1 MPATSISFFI
11 RRAKFIRYFI
21 VIGCLFSRLNTFG
34 QSQNERGVPEIDD
47 YTVNGLTN
55 SQMWAVT
62 QDKQGFLYFGGTL
75 DIFQY
80 DGSRWRALN
89 LPGEVVSSV
98 YRALEAD
105 SNGVLY
111 YGTSGDFGYLIKD
124 SIGNNKKSSLLNL
137 VPEQYRKFQDVRS
150 IQITPQGTYFQVRS
164 HLFRVSPDKRVK
176 VWTPTTSFMY
186 SFFVNGEYFVHEQN
200 KGLYKLINDSLTL
213 IPGSEFIG
221 KDRMQVMLPFD
232 DGKGNKKFLIALF
245 NAGLYLFDGKTFE
258 RFSSEANEI
267 ITQYSVYKAML
278 LPDKTYALGTIGA
291 GIIIIDQ
298 SGKIV
303 QRINKTSGLADDLV
317 YSMLIDRDKNLWV
330 GHDVGISKVKLS
342 SPFTYFRSLQG
353 ITSSPLSLTRFE
365 GSLYTGVASGL
376 LKLNPEKQA
385 FERVT
390 AIPQS
395 QIFDLHVDRDQL
407 LVSND
412 GFYSLKNGKVKTI
425 RESVSGDFSTLV
437 IFRPKA
443 NRNLLFVGSN
453 ESFFIFYRDSTIR
466 SAEWEL
472 LGSAPG
478 INESVWTF
486 SEDIDHPGE
495 CWAGTQ
501 NSAVYRVQFPLTGK
515 PKKTDLK
522 VKKYDA
528 SNGFGKLPG
537 ITTSLLGHPIFTGDS
552 GFYRFNYKTENFYQD
567 TLLGIY
573 PRGGGINESLIGTDK
588 AGRIWLRIGH
598 RTNILTPNGNGYSI
612 DSTSMEPLAKYSI
625 AQIYH
630 DQDGISWLA
639 ATDAMIRYDSKLA
652 AEENN
657 SFPAILRFVRNG
669 KTTYNP
675 ELHQTSGSLLHFP
688 FKNNSLRF
696 DFTAPYYDNET
707 RTEYQTM
714 LDGYDDDWSSFSNSN
729 YKEYTNLPS
738 GKYTFRVRAQNVY
751 GTISKEASYTFI
763 ITTPWYF
770 TWWAWT
776 IYAIAAI
783 ALISLLVRWRTKH
796 LHEQHRELEKIV
808 NDRTKQLSQR
818 VEELAVINKVQESL
832 VSEQDINSIYR
843 MIGEKIREIFHAQVI
858 DIVSYD
864 ENSRVIEDKYSY
876 EKGDTTLLGPRPL
889 QGFRKSVAETGEVVL
904 LNKDVARISKEKN
917 VIAVI
922 GEIPKSVVIVPM
934 ISNKKLT
941 GMISLQDLDKEN
953 AFSESDVNLLKTLS
967 NSMSVALESAK
978 RFDETKRLLKET
990 EQRNAE
996 LGVINS
1002 VQEGLVSEL
1011 SMQGIFDL
1019 VGEKIRG
1026 IFHADVMD
1034 IVMYDRENNT
1044 IEDRYA
1050 FEKGD
1055 LTKLGPRP
1063 LQGFRKEVAESGEVM
1078 VINSNLDEIARQK
1091 NIGALIGEVPKS
1103 IVIVPMMVNNQVSG
1117 MISLQDMERE
1127 NAYTESDISLLKT
1140 LANSMTV
1147 ALESARR
1154 FDETKRL
1161 LKETE
1166 QRNAELDVIN
1176 RVQDGLVREMNIQGI
1191 FDLVGEKIREIFNA
1205 QVIDIV
1211 MYDSKLNQIED
1222 RYSFEKGDRTLVGA
1236 RKPEGFR
1243 KLVIE
1248 NRQPIFVTDNFE
1260 AAARA
1265 ANNSVHVG
1273 DLPKS
1278 AAFFPLIAG
1287 NEVKGVISLQN
1298 LDRENAFSDA
1308 DHNLLNTL
1316 SNSMSVALESARLF
1330 DETARL
1336 LKETEQRNAEL
1347 AVINSVQDGLV
1358 REMNMQGIFDL
1369 VGEKIREIFN
1379 AQVIDI
1385 VMYDKDS
1392 NTIEDRYA
1400 YEKGDRS
1407 LIGPRTP
1414 SGFRKHII
1422 QTLQPI
1428 FIDANYSSA
1437 AAKYDNAIIFGET
1450 PKSAALVPLIAGNE
1464 VKGIISLQNLDKEY
1478 AFSESDHSLLTTLS
1492 NSMSVALESARL
1504 FDETT
1509 RLLKETEQRNAEL
1522 AVINSV
1528 QEGLV
1533 AHMDIQE
1540 IYDLVGEK
1548 IREIFN
1554 AQVIDIVTYDSKSNL
1569 IEDRYA
1575 YENGDRTTLP
1585 ARIPSG
1591 FRKHVI
1597 ETRQVLLHNE
1607 NVAEESKKFGNEVMY
1622 GVQPKSQVFVP
1633 MIAGGEI
1640 KGIISLQNLDKEFAF
1655 KESDVRLLTT
1665 LSNSMSVALE
1675 SARLFDET
1683 KRLLLETEQRTAELG
1698 VINVVQ
1704 EGLVR
1709 EIDEQAIYNLV
1720 GEKMREIFNAQVI
1733 DIVTYD
1739 KNKNIISDKYA
1750 FEKGDRTLLAPRQ
1763 PNGYRKY
1770 VIESKQML
1778 LLNSDMER
1786 HAAFYGN
1793 EVIVGEMTKSAVF
1806 VPLIEANEVTGI
1818 VSLQNIDQENA
1829 FSESDLRLLVT
1840 LSNSLSIALQNARLF
1855 DETKRLLKETEQRT
1869 AELATINKVQ
1879 EGLVREMNA
1888 ESIYEMVGEK
1898 MREVFNAQV
1907 VDIVTYDRKANII
1920 EDRYAYE
1927 KGDRSKVAAREPYGI
1942 RKHII
1947 ETKQMLLINSGMRDY
1962 EEKFVNPIFVGQGA
1976 KSAVFVPM
1984 FEGNEVTGIVSL
1996 QNLDEENAFTDSDVK
2011 MLVTLSNSLSIAL
2024 QNARLFEE
2032 TNRLLNQAKQRSAE
2046 LQTVNNVSK
2055 TLASQLNADE
2065 LIARVGNQMKEL
2077 FNANIVYLALLNEKT
2092 RTIFFPY
2099 QYGEVM
2105 NPRKIGEGLTSQV
2118 LITGEPLLL
2127 NSEIES
2133 STTALGF
2140 QRVGLPAASY
2150 LGVPIPDGDK
2160 IIGVLSVQSTEQEN
2174 RFTENDQ
2181 RVLSTIAASV
2191 GVALRNA
2198 RLFEEVQLAKLEAE
2212 TASKIAEKA
2221 NEAKSAFLS
2230 TVSHELRTPLTSVLG
2245 FAKIIRKRLE
2255 EKIFPLTNQSDPKT
2269 EKVIQQ
2275 VSENLNVVVA
2285 EGERLT
2291 HLINDVL
2298 DLAKIEAGKMEWS
2311 EEWVSIPEIV
2321 ERASSATSALFDQKG
2336 LAIEKI
2342 YGSDLPE
2349 IRGDRDK
2356 LIQVV
2361 VNLLSNAVK
2370 FTDQGIV
2377 TCKVSRTDS
2386 DIIVDVTDT
2395 GIGIA
2400 AIDHNAVFEQFRQV
2414 GDTLTDKP
2422 KGTGLGLP
2430 ICKEIIEHH
2439 GGRIWLESEIG
2450 KGSTFSFSIP
2460 IEVNE
2465 ELKPVPLNDLVA
2477 QLKEQ
2482 MAQSRLNNK
2491 TQTSTILIV
2500 DDDDSIRSLLYQE
2513 LSDAGYLIEEATN
2526 GKEAL
2531 ASIRANR
2538 PDLVILDVMMP
2549 EMNGFDVAAVL
2560 KNDPQTLDIPII
2572 VLSIVQDKARGFRIG
2587 VDRYLT
2593 KPIDTGILFNEVDS
2607 LLQQGK
2613 SRKKVLVVDE
2623 DQTTVRTL
2631 VDVLKSK
2638 GYQVVESDGKEL
2650 VTKAMDTQ
2658 PDIIILNSLI
2668 SEKHDLTQSL
2678 RLEKGMEN
2686 VLFLV
2691 YQ

>member
-1 MPATSISFFI
+1 MVNYDAQHYNNSQIWSIS
-11 RRAKFIRYFI
+11 
-21 VIGCLFSRLNTFG
+21 
-34 QSQNERGVPEIDD
+34 E
-47 YTVNGLTN
+47 
-55 SQMWAVT
+55 
-62 QDKQGFLYFGGTL
+62 DKKGYLYFGIQNGVV
-75 DIFQY
+75 QY
-80 DGSRWRALN
+80 DGARWRPVNFTNAGN
-89 LPGEVVSSV
+89 VF
-98 YRALEAD
+98 RALVAD
-105 SNGVLY
+105 STGKIY
-111 YGTSGDFGYLIKD
+111 YGAVGDFGYLKTD
-124 SIGNNKKSSLLNL
+124 STGKTYGQSLLNA
-137 VPEQYRKFQDVRS
+137 VPVQDRDFQDIRS
-150 IQITPQGTYFQVRS
+150 IQLSSKGVYFHARNK
-164 HLFRVSPDKRVK
+164 LFRINPDGTART
-176 VWTPTTSFMY
+176 WTPETSYMY
-186 SFFVNGEYFVHEQN
+186 SFMVDNNLYIHAQRR
-200 KGLYKLINDSLTL
+200 GLYKMVDDSLVH
-213 IPGSEFIG
+213 IPGSEFLG
-221 KDRMQVMLPFD
+221 EDRVQVMLPLKLEN
-232 DGKGNKKFLIALF
+232 GQKKYFIGTFTLGCF
-245 NAGLYLFDGKTFE
+245 LFDGRTFE
-258 RFSSEANEI
+258 KFRTDSDQDL
-267 ITQYSVYKAML
+267 ITSNIYRGVSV
-278 LPDKTYALGTIGA
+278 DETQVALGTAGA
-291 GIIIIDQ
+291 GFFIIDNR
-298 SGKIV
+298 GKT
-303 QRINKTSGLADDLV
+303 RLHLTKKSGLQDDLV
-317 YSMLIDRDKNLWV
+317 YELFFDRNRNLWL
-330 GHDVGISKVKLS
+330 GMDYGIAKIELNKPL
-342 SPFTYFRSLQG
+342 TYFTSHLG
-353 ITSSPLSLTRFE
+353 INSSVLTTTRFKNE
-365 GSLYTGVASGL
+365 IYVGTSTNLMRLNKGNGKFEEVPGIPSG
-376 LKLNPEKQA
+376 
-385 FERVT
+385 
-390 AIPQS
+390 
-395 QIFDLHVDRDQL
+395 QIFDLRPDGDKL
-407 LVSND
+407 LISGN
-412 GFYSLKNGKVKTI
+412 GLRALRNGKVEVI
-425 RESVSGDFSTLV
+425 RPSVSGDFSVVVLKKSNSN
-437 IFRPKA
+437 PD
-443 NRNLLFVGSN
+443 LLFASAVGGVTV
-453 ESFFIFYRDSTIR
+453 FYRDSKKQGN
-466 SAEWEL
+466 EWEY
-472 LGSAPG
+472 LGKITG
-478 INESVWTF
+478 VNQEVWSF
-486 SEDIDHPGE
+486 SEEPAVPGKI
-495 CWAGTQ
+495 WAGTQ
-501 NSAVYRVQFPLTGK
+501 NRLVFRITFPTSGRPALSDFKVERMENTDAPDPISGYT
-515 PKKTDLK
+515 KTI
-522 VKKYDA
+522 A
-528 SNGFGKLPG
+528 NRA
-537 ITTSLLGHPIFTGDS
+537 IFPADS
-552 GFYRFNYKTENFYQD
+552 VFYRFNEETKKFYVD
-567 TLLGIY
+567 TLFAKF
-573 PRGGGINESLIGTDK
+573 RNGGGVIEFIISEDSLN
-588 AGRIWLRIGH
+588 RIWARLGKEMRIY
-598 RTNILTPNGNGYSI
+598 IPQGNRYII
-612 DSTSMEPLAKYSI
+612 DSSSLQSI
-625 AQIYH
+625 NQNTISDIFH
-630 DQDGISWLA
+630 DRDGITWFSTIGGLL
-639 ATDAMIRYDSKLA
+639 RYDEKLA
-652 AEENN
+652 AGNQN
-657 SFPAILRFVRNG
+657 SFPTFIRSVSNG
-669 KTTYNP
+669 NHQINP
-675 ELHQTSGSLLHFP
+675 ELRAADAESPSFA
-688 FKNNSLRF
+688 FNNNSLRF
-696 DFTAPYYDNET
+696 DYASPFYDNESQT
-707 RTEYQTM
+707 RYQTK
-714 LDGYDDDWSSFSNSN
+714 LDGYDRDWSSFDDNN
-729 YKEYTNLPS
+729 YKEYTNLPA
-738 GKYTFRVRAQNVY
+738 GNYTFRVRAKNVY
-751 GTISKEASYTFI
+751 GNISEEANYTFI
-763 ITTPWYF
+763 ITPAWYF
-770 TWWAWT
+770 TWWAWACY
-776 IYAIAAI
+776 IIAAI
-783 ALISLLVRWRTKH
+783 TLIYLLVRWRTKH
-796 LHEQHRELEKIV
+796 LQEKHRELENIV
-808 NDRTKQLSQR
+808 NDRTRQLSQR
-818 VEELAVINKVQESL
+818 VEELAVINTVQESL
-832 VSEQDINSIYR
+832 VSEHDINSIYHL
-843 MIGEKIREIFHAQVI
+843 IGEKIREIFDAQVI

-864 ENSRVIEDKYSY
+864 EKTQIIEDKYSY

-889 QGFRKSVAETGEVVL
+889 QGFRKSVADTGEVVL
-904 LNKDVARISKEKN
+904 LNKDVAEIAKSNN
-917 VIAVI
+917 VTAII
-922 GEIPKSVVIVPM
+922 GEVPRSVVIVPM
-934 ISNKKLT
+934 ISNKRLV

-1002 VQEGLVSEL
+1002 VQEGLVSEMN
-1011 SMQGIFDL
+1011 MQGIFDL

-1026 IFHADVMD
+1026 IFHADVID
-1034 IVMYDRENNT
+1034 IVMYDREKNT

-1050 FEKGD
+1050 YEKGD

-1063 LQGFRKEVAESGEVM
+1063 LQGFRKEVAESGELL
-1078 VINSNLDEIARQK
+1078 VINSRLDEIAKSK
-1091 NIGALIGEVPKS
+1091 NFGALIGDVPKS
-1103 IVIVPMMVNNQVSG
+1103 LVIVPMMVNNQVSG
-1117 MISLQDMERE
+1117 MISLQDMDRE
-1127 NAYTESDISLLKT
+1127 FAFTDSDINLLRT

-1176 RVQDGLVREMNIQGI
+1176 SVQDGLVREMNMQGI

-1211 MYDSKLNQIED
+1211 MYDPKQNLIED
-1222 RYSFEKGDRTLVGA
+1222 RYSYEKGDMTLVGA

-1248 NRQPIFVTDNFE
+1248 TRQPVFVTENFE
-1260 AAARA
+1260 QAARA
-1265 ANNSVHVG
+1265 IGNTVIVG

-1298 LDRENAFSDA
+1298 LDHEHAFSEA
-1308 DHNLLNTL
+1308 DHNLLTTL

-1330 DETARL
+1330 DETTRL

-1369 VGEKIREIFN
+1369 VGEKIRQIFN

-1428 FIDANYSSA
+1428 FIDSSYASA

-1464 VKGIISLQNLDKEY
+1464 VKGIISLQNLDKEF
-1478 AFSESDHSLLTTLS
+1478 AFSDSDHSLLTTLS

-1554 AQVIDIVTYDSKSNL
+1554 AQVIDIVTYDAKSNL

-1585 ARIPSG
+1585 ARTPSG

-1607 NVAEESKKFGNEVMY
+1607 NVAEESKKFGNDVLY
-1622 GVQPKSQVFVP
+1622 GIQPKSQVFVP

-1739 KNKNIISDKYA
+1739 KTKNLVEDRYA
-1750 FEKGDRTLLAPRQ
+1750 YEKGDRTLMP
-1763 PNGYRKY
+1763 PHTPIGYRKH

-1778 LLNSDMER
+1778 LLNTDNEK
-1786 HAAFYGN
+1786 HAVAYGN
-1793 EVIVGEMTKSAVF
+1793 KVIVGQMTKSVVF
-1806 VPLIEANEVTGI
+1806 VPLLESNEVTGI

-1829 FSESDLRLLVT
+1829 FNESDVRLLVT
-1840 LSNSLSIALQNARLF
+1840 LANSLSIALQNARLF

-1927 KGDRSKVAAREPYGI
+1927 KGDRSKVPPREPYGI

-1947 ETKQMLLINSGMRDY
+1947 ESKQMLLINNSMREY

-1984 FEGNEVTGIVSL
+1984 MEGDEVTGIVSI
-1996 QNLDEENAFTDSDVK
+1996 QNLDEENAFTESDVK

-2032 TNRLLNQAKQRSAE
+2032 TNRLLAQAKQRTAE

-2055 TLASQLNADE
+2055 TLASQLNPDE
-2065 LIARVGNQMKEL
+2065 LIARIGNQMKEL
-2077 FNANIVYLALLNEKT
+2077 FSANIVYLALLNEKT
-2092 RTIFFPY
+2092 RMIYFPY
-2099 QYGEVM
+2099 QFGEVM
-2105 NPRKIGEGLTSQV
+2105 NPRKIGEGLTSQI

-2133 STTALGF
+2133 SATSLGF

-2181 RVLSTIAASV
+2181 RLLSTIAASV

-2212 TASKIAEKA
+2212 TATKIAEKA

-2255 EKIFPLTNQSDPKT
+2255 ERIFPLTNQSDPRT

-2311 EEWVSIPEIV
+2311 EEWVSIAEIV

-2336 LAIEKI
+2336 LAIEKL
-2342 YGSDLPE
+2342 YASDLPE

-2370 FTDQGIV
+2370 FTDEGLV
-2377 TCKVSRTDS
+2377 TCKVSRTAT

-2400 AIDHNAVFEQFRQV
+2400 AADHSAVFEQFRQV

-2439 GGRIWLESEIG
+2439 GGKIWLESEIG

-2465 ELKPVPLNDLVA
+2465 ELRPVPLNDLVA

-2491 TQTSTILIV
+2491 TETSTILIV

-2513 LSDAGYLIEEATN
+2513 LSDLGYLIEEATN

-2678 RLEKGMEN
+2678 RMEKGMEN